1 MALSDSWLKANNGK
15 KRPAVQEVT
24 DRDGLGVRV
33 SALGKLTFQMRY
45 RYDRKLQRLDIGS
58 YPKMTLKEA
67 RAENERLRKE
77 LEQGH
82 NPKIVRKLEKQA
94 LINADT
100 LESIFR
106 QWYESYCT
114 KNKKMHHEIRRSFE
128 LYVLPV
134 VGDLPAEKITLHQWL
149 AILEGHAEKRPAI
162 AERILINSKQMLKW
176 AVKRQLI
183 PLNVLTEINAK
194 EDLQIR
200 KVANSRSLSDEE
212 IRLVWLAT
220 DESRMAAKNK
230 LYLKLCLVL
239 ACRNGELRLSKKE
252 HFDLESKVWTVPP
265 ENHKLG
271 KSSNKPLLRP
281 IIPAVEGL
289 IEEALELSGKG
300 DYLFNNNGTNDPMGQ
315 SAPLQ
320 LPYNIMQWLRRHEDY
335 EMEHWSVHDL
345 RRTARTNFSSLTE
358 PHIAEIMLGHRLPS
372 SWQVY
377 DHYDYLPE
385 QEKAYQAWW
394 DRLMGIVEA

>member
-15 KRPAVQEVT
+15 KRHAVQEVT

-33 SALGKLTFQMRY
+33 SAFGKLTFQMRY

-106 QWYESYCT
+106 QWYESYCK

-149 AILEGHAEKRPAI
+149 AILEDHAEKRPAI

-183 PLNVLTEINAK
+183 PLNVLSEINAK
-194 EDLQIR
+194 EDLQIK

-289 IEEALELSGKG
+289 IEQALALSGKG

-320 LPYNIMQWLRRHEDY
+320 LPYNIMQWLRRHKEY

-394 DRLMGIVEA
+394 DRLMGIVAA